1 MSDRTAPKIPKWPFF
16 LGDALLLLVAWV
28 IYHKTTFPA
37 GFWPTCL
44 VILAVAGGAWLS
56 VMPFLREHQAE
67 LKLIESG
74 TLADAVGQIQNL
86 ETVAGHITSATAQWQ
101 TVQEHSAR
109 TVAAANA
116 IAGRMAVEAKGFAE
130 FIQKANDSEKAHL
143 RLESEK
149 LRRTQND
156 WLEIVVRTLDHVFA
170 LHRAGVR
177 SGQPAL
183 LEQLTR
189 FQHACRD
196 TARVVGLV
204 TVETQVDDPFDP
216 QAHQLPDP
224 QAAVPADAR
233 VAEVFA
239 PGYTFQGQLLRRAV
253 VTVKEPGAASAQNFE
268 TEPAASRTTE
278 STPIEPLTPPSLE
291 DGAEQAQAPLF

>member
-1 MSDRTAPKIPKWPFF
+1 MSDRTAPTIPKWPFF
-16 LGDALLLLVAWV
+16 LGDVLLLLVAWF
-28 IYHKTTFPA
+28 IFQKTTFPA
-37 GFWPTCL
+37 GFWPIGL
-44 VILAVAGGAWLS
+44 VVLAVAGGAWLS
-56 VMPFLREHQAE
+56 VTPFLREHQAE

-74 TLADAVGQIQNL
+74 KLADTVGQIQNL
-86 ETVAGHITSATAQWQ
+86 ENIAGHISTATAQWQ

-116 IAGRMAVEAKGFAE
+116 ITGRMAAEAKGFTE

-143 RLESEK
+143 RLETEK

-156 WLEIVVRTLDHVFA
+156 WLEIVVRMLDHIFA

-204 TVETQVDDPFDP
+204 AVETQVDDPFDP

-224 QAAVPADAR
+224 QAAVPAEAR
-233 VAEVFA
+233 VAEIFA
-239 PGYTFQGQLLRRAV
+239 PGYTFQGQLLRHAV
-253 VTVKEPGAASAQNFE
+253 VTIKEPGAATAQNLE
-268 TEPAASRTTE
+268 SEPVAARTNE
-278 STPIEPLTPPSLE
+278 PVSIEPVSPPSGE
-291 DGAEQAQAPLF
+291 VAPEQAQSKLF